1 MRFLP
6 QRLTKKLR
14 QDFGVFTD
22 TDGKGYI
29 VYNAYDHRGQGQH
42 SNSVDLLT
50 EDFTASTGQTSG
62 FFVRTQPGS
71 SVVSLCPGSCADDRW
86 YRRSG
91 RAAKIEATRRR

>member
-1 MRFLP
+1 MFP
-6 QRLTKKLR
+6 KPHEEVR

-62 FFVRTQPGS
+62 FFVRTSISSPLCTGS
-71 SVVSLCPGSCADDRW
+71 FADDRW
-86 YRRSG
+86 HRRSG

>member
-50 EDFTASTGQTSG
+50 EDFTASTG
-62 FFVRTQPGS
+62 PGS
-71 SVVSLCPGSCADDRW
+71 APQ
-86 YRRSG
+86 RSSS
-91 RAAKIEATRRR
+91 RPLL

>member
-1 MRFLP
+1 VRFLP

-50 EDFTASTGQTSG
+50 EDFTSSTGRTSG
-62 FFVRTQPGS
+62 FFVRTILSP
-71 SVVSLCPGSCADDRW
+71 LCPGSFADDRW
-86 YRRSG
+86 HRRSG
-91 RAAKIEATRRR
+91 RAAKIEVTRRR

>member
-29 VYNAYDHRGQGQH
+29 VYNAYDHRSQGQH

-71 SVVSLCPGSCADDRW
+71 SVVSLCPGVLC
-86 YRRSG
+86 
-91 RAAKIEATRRR
+91 

>member
-1 MRFLP
+1 MRSLP
-6 QRLTKKLR
+6 QRPTKKLR

-50 EDFTASTGQTSG
+50 HGFTASTGQTSG
-62 FFVRTQPGS
+62 FFVRSILFP
-71 SVVSLCPGSCADDRW
+71 LCPGSFR
-86 YRRSG
+86 
-91 RAAKIEATRRR
+91 

>member
-1 MRFLP
+1 MRSLP
-6 QRLTKKLR
+6 QRPTKKLR

-50 EDFTASTGQTSG
+50 HDFTASTGQTSG
-62 FFVRTQPGS
+62 FFVRTILSP
-71 SVVSLCPGSCADDRW
+71 LCPGSLADDRW
-86 YRRSG
+86 HRRSG